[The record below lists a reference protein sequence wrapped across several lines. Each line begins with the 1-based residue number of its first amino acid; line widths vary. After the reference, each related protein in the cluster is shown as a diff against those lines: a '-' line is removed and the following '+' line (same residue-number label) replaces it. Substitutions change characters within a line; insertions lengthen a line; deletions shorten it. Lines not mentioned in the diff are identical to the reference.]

1 MLNQIQEYNEEF
13 AVRFDLGLINRLS
26 EGNLLLKYE

>member
-1 MLNQIQEYNEEF
+1 MLNQIEELNREF
-13 AVRFDLGLINRLS
+13 AVRFDLGLINWLS